1 MEEMK
6 KDLFDLKHQERFS
19 KEKIFALRIAV
30 GQVGARWEGGTGHSR
45 CKGPDLGR
53 SLKCLD
59 GEISPER

>member
-19 KEKIFALRIAV
+19 KEKNLCPENCSWP
-30 GQVGARWEGGTGHSR
+30 GWERLERGTGHSR
-45 CKGPDLGR
+45 CKGPELGR

-59 GEISPER
+59 GEIRPER